1 MSRKKGRNS
10 YSKEFKET
18 AVELVLSGS
27 KSQRKIADELG
38 INVNTLQNW
47 KREYLDSKDPKKVKA
62 KEEEAEIRRLKKELY
77 EAKLENEILKKAV
90 GYFSKD
96 QL

>member
-1 MSRKKGRNS
+1 MSTQIGRKS

-18 AVELVLSGS
+18 AVELVLSGN
-27 KSQRKIADELG
+27 KSQRRISEELG

-47 KREYLDSKDPKKVKA
+47 KRQYLDSKDPQKVKS
-62 KEEEAEIRRLKKELY
+62 KEEDAEIKRLKKELY

-90 GYFSKD
+90 GYFSKA

>member
-1 MSRKKGRNS
+1 MSTKRKRKS

-18 AVELVLSGS
+18 AVSLVLSGH
-27 KSQRKIADELG
+27 KSQRKIAQELG
-38 INVNTLQNW
+38 INVNTLQKW
-47 KREYLDSKDPKKVKA
+47 KKDYLDSQDPEKVRK
-62 KEEEAEIRRLKKELY
+62 KEEEAEIKRLKKELY

-90 GYFSKD
+90 AYFSQD